1 MGAWGFWFFGKV
13 EEEKREVLID
23 EVANLYKIDR
33 EIVKKG
39 FDLIEN
45 EAKKIH
51 LPNKNQN

>member
-1 MGAWGFWFFGKV
+1 MGAWGFWFFGKA
-13 EEEKREVLID
+13 EEEKRAVLID
-23 EVANLYKIDR
+23 ETAKLYKINP

-51 LPNKNQN
+51 LPNKNQD